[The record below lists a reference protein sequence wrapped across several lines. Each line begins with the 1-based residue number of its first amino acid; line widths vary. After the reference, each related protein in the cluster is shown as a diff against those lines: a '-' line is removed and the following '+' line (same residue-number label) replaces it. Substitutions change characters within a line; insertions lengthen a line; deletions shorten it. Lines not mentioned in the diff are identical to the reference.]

1 MFAQHQRHITTR
13 PFCGKRLSGRGALLD
28 CMRDLISDYRAVL
41 QRKQADDATRTLGP
55 IRVLFRCRHDRQLDR
70 YGGPKCLEGPI
81 TTNSRNGFRE
91 AGILNTSLTTDL
103 MHHD

>member
-13 PFCGKRLSGRGALLD
+13 PFRGKRLSGRGALLD

-41 QRKQADDATRTLGP
+41 QRRQSDDATRTLDQ
-55 IRVLFRCRHDRQLDR
+55 IRVLFRCRHDTQLDR
-70 YGGPKCLEGPI
+70 YGWPKCLEGPS
-81 TTNSRNGFRE
+81 TTNWRNDFRE
-91 AGILNTSLTTDL
+91 VGILITSLTTDL